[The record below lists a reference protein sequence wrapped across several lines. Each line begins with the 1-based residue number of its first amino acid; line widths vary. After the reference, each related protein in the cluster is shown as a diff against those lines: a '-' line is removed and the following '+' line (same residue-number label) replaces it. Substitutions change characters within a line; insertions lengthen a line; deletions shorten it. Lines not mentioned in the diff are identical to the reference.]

1 MQPKRCLLG
10 KTMNYYSLL
19 YQGKYDE
26 LVHEA
31 YSVLDTNKD
40 AERAFLRM
48 FMELDTVYLFK
59 PETVAFIETEA
70 RKGNRHMQYA
80 YARYLFGLRPTEQA
94 IHEVFD
100 LLSAAAQQGLA
111 DAKAVLAD
119 MYGYGDIDIV
129 DYNKEETLM
138 HEAFDEGSEMAAMYI
153 LRNYCYGQHF
163 HAPRPDLASE
173 MADDLIARDEQAG
186 IEPNGIWYYYRG
198 VANEH
203 YESKT
208 RLVAN
213 YLRAAELGVRRAYGE
228 ILIAYGY
235 GDSATLH
242 QTPDYNLWMEKGID
256 HRACSAYFLAALGEM
271 MKTSEIMRDED
282 ALFSMLTQAAKMG
295 HAGATE
301 LEGDMF
307 LEGSYQWKQDYKRAA
322 ESYYRAIDN
331 GSAGAAGA
339 AAVSVLTEPEY
350 FKGSD
355 SYVTEISRN
364 ISLPIIRKDFTVDEY
379 MIYQARLMGAS
390 AVLLI
395 CSILDTDVIARYI
408 SICDKLGL
416 SALVETHNEDEVKS
430 AIQAGAHLIG
440 VNNRDLKDFTVD
452 IGNCIR
458 LRELVPEEITFVAES
473 GIKTPEDIQ
482 SLREAKVNAVLIGET
497 LMRAQD
503 KKRMLDE
510 LRGRSL

>member
-1 MQPKRCLLG
+1 MTVQRYNNFLKYTNFICINKKKAVPLQPKRCLLG

-70 RKGNRHMQYA
+70 RKGNRHMQYV

-228 ILIAYGY
+228 IMIAYGY

-295 HAGATE
+295 HTGATE

-331 GSAGAAGA
+331 GSAGAAEKLWRMIA
-339 AAVSVLTEPEY
+339 HDHLIDRPLHE
-350 FKGSD
+350 
-355 SYVTEISRN
+355 
-364 ISLPIIRKDFTVDEY
+364 VDR
-379 MIYQARLMGAS
+379 IALIGARLGS
-390 AVLLI
+390 AMLL
-395 CSILDTDVIARYI
+395 A
-408 SICDKLGL
+408 
-416 SALVETHNEDEVKS
+416 ETVVAFQE
-430 AIQAGAHLIG
+430 G
-440 VNNRDLKDFTVD
+440 
-452 IGNCIR
+452 R
-458 LRELVPEEITFVAES
+458 LQEYKKEITTYYEPIFDD
-473 GIKTPEDIQ
+473 PEFSTD
-482 SLREAKVNAVLIGET
+482 GEFY
-497 LMRAQD
+497 LHD
-503 KKRMLDE
+503 DDE
-510 LRGRSL
+510 DDDGRWDAWA